1 MATLPGSAIMLADNY
16 DEKLLPSVLRT
27 EMDRSYPIQRIK
39 NSRVVIEVK
48 CTLYF
53 KRAAD
58 HDEFMSWYMTTIGR
72 IGFFDFVHPG
82 TKKTITNARF
92 KEGDIGSKVPTSS
105 AWFSFMR
112 TVTIEYMEG

>member
-1 MATLPGSAIMLADNY
+1 MAELPSTAIMLIDNY
-16 DEKLLPSVLRT
+16 DEKILPSVLRT

-39 NSRVVIEVK
+39 NSRVITEVK

-58 HDEFMSWYMTTIGR
+58 HDEFFNWYMTVIGR
-72 IGFFDFVHPG
+72 VGFFDFTHPG
-82 TKKTITNARF
+82 TKQVIQNARF

-112 TVTIEYMEG
+112 TVTIEYMVG